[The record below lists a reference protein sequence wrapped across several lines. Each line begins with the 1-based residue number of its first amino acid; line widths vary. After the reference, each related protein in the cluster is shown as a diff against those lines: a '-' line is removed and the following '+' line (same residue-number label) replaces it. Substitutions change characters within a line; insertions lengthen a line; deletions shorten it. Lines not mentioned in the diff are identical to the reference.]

1 MRDFNNEEDIGRLL
15 KSAYQPVVPSPEFKE
30 QVLERLTLEVGA
42 AVLSASRPL
51 WERPKLWAPI
61 VAAVISGIIGYG
73 VWLSLNVAPTL
84 LP

>member
-15 KSAYQPVVPSPEFKE
+15 KSAYQPVVPSPELKD
-30 QVLERLTLEVGA
+30 QVLERLTLEVG

-73 VWLSLNVAPTL
+73 VWLSLNVVPTL
-84 LP
+84 LS